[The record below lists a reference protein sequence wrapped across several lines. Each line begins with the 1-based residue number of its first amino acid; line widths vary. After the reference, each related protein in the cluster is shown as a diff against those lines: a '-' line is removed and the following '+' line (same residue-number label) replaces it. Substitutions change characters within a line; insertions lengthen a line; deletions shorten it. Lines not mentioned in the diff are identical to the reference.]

1 MTKFQNKLYQLIL
14 FLGDSL
20 FFIASLYVAYAL
32 RNKDFNP
39 TFGDISLLIYAF
51 SPIFIV
57 VVLSYFIAT
66 LYEVPSLMNTLSRVK
81 MILRLHL
88 VALVFGLGV
97 FYVFPIFG
105 ITPKLVLVLQ
115 MTTYTLFQIFWRVYM
130 SHRIRTN
137 KKRKALLVGQGQLF
151 AELKSAVN
159 DNPQSSLIFAEHIEV
174 HSPLLADTSLES
186 LRTVLKE
193 NDITILV
200 VDVRNEKVI
209 PLLPYF
215 YNLVDDGVRIYDVYK
230 MYEDVFRRTPLN
242 SIGYFWFFENV
253 TLDMRIYEILK
264 RWVDVILSAIVLFLY
279 LFILPFIYLAIKLD
293 DKGPLLSIQ
302 KRFGKGGKIIDI
314 YKIRTMSFTD
324 EGEWFLQNKTNKVT
338 KVGKFLRK
346 TRLDEFP
353 QLWNVLLGEVSL
365 VGPRSDIL
373 ANGRKLSNEIP
384 FYSMRY
390 TILPGLSGWAQVNQ
404 DVPPNTLEETKLR
417 LQYDLFYVKNRS
429 ILLDIVIMVRT
440 IRVLLVRSGI

>member
-1 MTKFQNKLYQLIL
+1 MTKIQNKIYQFIL

-20 FFIASLYVAYAL
+20 LFVASLYTAYAL
-32 RNKDFNP
+32 RNKDFSP
-39 TFGDISLLIYAF
+39 AFGDISILLYAF
-51 SPIFIV
+51 SPIFV
-57 VVLSYFIAT
+57 VVILSYFIAT
-66 LYEVPSLMNTLSRVK
+66 LYEVPSLMTTIARVK
-81 MILRLHL
+81 MILRLHAI
-88 VALVFGLGV
+88 ALVFGLGV
-97 FYVFPIFG
+97 FYIFPIFG
-105 ITPKLVLVLQ
+105 ITPKVILILQ
-115 MTTYTLFQIFWRVYM
+115 MSTFTIFQIFWRVFM

-151 AELKSAVN
+151 SELKSAVN
-159 DNPQSSLIFAEHIEV
+159 DNPQSSIIFAEHIEV

-193 NDITILV
+193 NDISLLV

-230 MYEDVFRRTPLN
+230 MYEDVFRRTPLS
-242 SIGYFWFFENV
+242 SIGYFWFFEHV
-253 TLDMRIYEILK
+253 TLDMRIYEMLK
-264 RWVDVILSAIVLFLY
+264 RIVDVLVSAVALFLY
-279 LFILPFIYLAIKLD
+279 LFILPFIYIAIKLD
-293 DKGPLLSIQ
+293 DKGPLFSIQ
-302 KRFGKGGKIIDI
+302 KRFGKGGKMIDI

-324 EGEWFLQNKTNKVT
+324 EGDWVLQNKINKVT
-338 KVGKFLRK
+338 RVGKFLRK

-373 ANGRKLSNEIP
+373 GVGKKLSNEIP
-384 FYSMRY
+384 FYTMRY

-404 DVPPNTLEETKLR
+404 DLPPNSLEETKLR

-429 ILLDIVIMVRT
+429 LLLDIVIMVRT
-440 IRVLLVRSGI
+440 IRVLLMRSGI